1 MKLLVDHDLAA
12 LNAFLSCVN
21 VGDYVVSG
29 QAESYSCTSRHRDV
43 MSRPARMNAR
53 ARGNIHFGLVSF
65 RNDDDDDDDADGATI
80 YRYFTDDIL
89 LLSFCVRRIEK
100 QVN

>member
-29 QAESYSCTSRHRDV
+29 QAESYSCTSR
-43 MSRPARMNAR
+43 R
-53 ARGNIHFGLVSF
+53 AR
-65 RNDDDDDDDADGATI
+65 DAMSQ
-80 YRYFTDDIL
+80 RE
-89 LLSFCVRRIEK
+89 CVGIFISD
-100 QVN
+100 

>member
-29 QAESYSCTSRHRDV
+29 QAESYSCTSRRARDE
-43 MSRPARMNAR
+43 SSSANAR

-65 RNDDDDDDDADGATI
+65 RNDDDDDLPI
-80 YRYFTDDIL
+80 FY
-89 LLSFCVRRIEK
+89 
-100 QVN
+100 

>member
-29 QAESYSCTSRHRDV
+29 QAESYSCTSV
-43 MSRPARMNAR
+43 VSMF
-53 ARGNIHFGLVSF
+53 GNIHSF
-65 RNDDDDDDDADGATI
+65 WICLDDADG
-80 YRYFTDDIL
+80 
-89 LLSFCVRRIEK
+89 
-100 QVN
+100 

>member
-43 MSRPARMNAR
+43 IDDESSSANACMR
-53 ARGNIHFGLVSF
+53 AWEYSF
-65 RNDDDDDDDADGATI
+65 RI
-80 YRYFTDDIL
+80 
-89 LLSFCVRRIEK
+89 SFVPK
-100 QVN
+100 

>member
-29 QAESYSCTSRHRDV
+29 QAESYSCTSRHSFAMMR
-43 MSRPARMNAR
+43 R
-53 ARGNIHFGLVSF
+53 AREWEYSFIHSFWIACVGLMSLDVSTTCS
-65 RNDDDDDDDADGATI
+65 R
-80 YRYFTDDIL
+80 RTDDFTSRAFIIN
-89 LLSFCVRRIEK
+89 R
-100 QVN
+100 

>member
-29 QAESYSCTSRHRDV
+29 QAESYSCTSRRRDATCV
-43 MSRPARMNAR
+43 
-53 ARGNIHFGLVSF
+53 IHQSQLGIFI
-65 RNDDDDDDDADGATI
+65 D
-80 YRYFTDDIL
+80 
-89 LLSFCVRRIEK
+89 
-100 QVN
+100 

>member
-1 MKLLVDHDLAA
+1 MFDDDCATMKLLVDHDLAA

-43 MSRPARMNAR
+43 MRHRECM
-53 ARGNIHFGLVSF
+53 RGNIHFGLVSF
-65 RNDDDDDDDADGATI
+65 RFDDDDADGATI

-89 LLSFCVRRIEK
+89 FLSFCVRRI
-100 QVN
+100 

>member
-29 QAESYSCTSRHRDV
+29 QAESYSCTSSTR
-43 MSRPARMNAR
+43 
-53 ARGNIHFGLVSF
+53 RGEAERIFIRSFVSTT
-65 RNDDDDDDDADGATI
+65 RTSVN
-80 YRYFTDDIL
+80 RRFTDDTDDAL
-89 LLSFCVRRIEK
+89 KRPRRSFVRSFRVE
-100 QVN
+100 NR